1 MEIKRKILSLHQ
13 EIEII
18 KEKIGMLIIHI
29 ITQEDTRD
37 FSRIYEGLERHHDVQ
52 ILINPLK
59 GEARH
64 AMMTEQD
71 TIVLIGH
78 GNEYGLFNHNFNG
91 FVVDSNSVQFLRNK
105 NVIGIWCHA
114 STFADRYDL
123 SGFFTSMFIS
133 NVDEL
138 VTCAF
143 PLFENCDNVIQEEN
157 VAFAKRIHTL
167 LITSKD
173 ETHSWADRLREVT
186 QDSPHKFVHYN
197 YEAMWSKNN

>member
-1 MEIKRKILSLHQ
+1 
-13 EIEII
+13 
-18 KEKIGMLIIHI
+18 MLIIHI
-29 ITQEDTRD
+29 ISQEDTRD
-37 FSRIYEGLERHHDVQ
+37 FSRIYEGIERHHETQ
-52 ILINPLK
+52 ILINPSK
-59 GEARH
+59 GEARR
-64 AMMTEQD
+64 AMMDEQD

-78 GNEYGLFNHNFNG
+78 GNEYGLFNHKFNG
-91 FVVDSNSVQFLRNK
+91 FIIDSNSVQFLRGK

-114 STFADRYDL
+114 SAFADRYEL

-143 PLFENCDNVIQEEN
+143 PLFENCDTVIQEEN

-173 ETHSWADRLREVT
+173 ETHSWV
-186 QDSPHKFVHYN
+186 
-197 YEAMWSKNN
+197 NNCSIKI